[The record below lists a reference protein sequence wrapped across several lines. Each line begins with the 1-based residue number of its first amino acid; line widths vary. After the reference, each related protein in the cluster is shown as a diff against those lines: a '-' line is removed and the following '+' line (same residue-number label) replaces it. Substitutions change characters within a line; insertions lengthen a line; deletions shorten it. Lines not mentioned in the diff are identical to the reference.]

1 MPAEASLSVILA
13 KLLWG
18 VPVAIGTFGSLFFI
32 VPRNRLEF
40 AAFLSI
46 GFGCGIYLG
55 PLVHTAVPAWLPLNE
70 TAGMFLV
77 ALLGTVVLRG
87 FVMAYEKLPLADMA
101 ANFINS
107 WLPKKGE

>member
-18 VPVAIGTFGSLFFI
+18 VPAAMGTIGSLFFI
-32 VPRNRLEF
+32 VPRTRVEF

-46 GFGCGIYLG
+46 GLGCGIYLG

-70 TAGMFLV
+70 MGGMFLA
-77 ALLGTVVLRG
+77 ALLGTVVFRAVAIG
-87 FVMAYEKLPLADMA
+87 FEKLPLADIA
-101 ANFINS
+101 AG
-107 WLPKKGE
+107 WLSKKE